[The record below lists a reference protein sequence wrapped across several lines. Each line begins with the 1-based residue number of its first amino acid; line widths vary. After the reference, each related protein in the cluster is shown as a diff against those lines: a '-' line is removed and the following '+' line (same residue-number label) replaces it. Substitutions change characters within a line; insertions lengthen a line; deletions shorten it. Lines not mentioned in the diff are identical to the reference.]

1 MIEPLLSMNRGA
13 YSVCHD
19 VVFRARKCR
28 KSVSHGDDVLDPTD
42 PAHDPLS
49 PQVSG
54 LAAAS
59 GAAGRGVASGR
70 AANGT
75 RSISLSGHGAHGVH
89 GAHGLRPDAVR
100 MSAMNSGS
108 TSGSPSYHRSH
119 ITGAS
124 SSSAS
129 GESGLSVEAGQRRRV

>member
-1 MIEPLLSMNRGA
+1 MVFSLS
-13 YSVCHD
+13 
-19 VVFRARKCR
+19 RARKCK
-28 KSVSHGDDVLDPTD
+28 KSVSHGEDGLDPTD
-42 PAHDPLS
+42 PAHDPLA
-49 PQVSG
+49 PP
-54 LAAAS
+54 A
-59 GAAGRGVASGR
+59 AAGRGVASGR

-75 RSISLSGHGAHGVH
+75 RSLSGHG
-89 GAHGLRPDAVR
+89 GLRADAVR

-129 GESGLSVEAGQRRRV
+129 GESSCVSSKWYLLFL